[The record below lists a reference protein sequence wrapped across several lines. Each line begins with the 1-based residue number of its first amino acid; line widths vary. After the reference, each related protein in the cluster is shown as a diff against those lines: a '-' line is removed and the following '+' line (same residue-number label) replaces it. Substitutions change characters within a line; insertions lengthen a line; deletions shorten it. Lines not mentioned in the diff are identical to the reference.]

1 MVESKTLMPSTVL
14 VGTELVVQR
23 ETWLRAR
30 LLEIILG
37 EASYYVPDLKG
48 QLDAYLSLGQAI
60 ASSRREPLADCLY
73 AGVLAI
79 GLARKEGIQLSSV
92 FEQRVSDLVG
102 LILADTANGISN
114 SQRPLPEKPR
124 GGSTISSRTKS
135 EHKKKGS

>member
-1 MVESKTLMPSTVL
+1 MVESKTFMPSTVL
-14 VGTELVVQR
+14 VGTELIVQSD
-23 ETWLRAR
+23 TWLRAR

-79 GLARKEGIQLSSV
+79 GLARQEGIQLSSV

-102 LILADTANGISN
+102 LILADKANGISN
-114 SQRPLPEKPR
+114 SQRLSPSKPR
-124 GGSTISSRTKS
+124 GGSTISIRTKS
-135 EHKKKGS
+135 EQKKKGS